1 MAALILGTIFA
12 ANIEEVSPV
21 VHQSATVSA
30 AVEVSDVGDEV
41 DVEVADAQPDRVIP
55 PARIAGF

>member
-30 AVEVSDVGDEV
+30 AVEVPDVGDEV
-41 DVEVADAQPDRVIP
+41 DVADAQPDRVIP
-55 PARIAGF
+55 AARIAGF